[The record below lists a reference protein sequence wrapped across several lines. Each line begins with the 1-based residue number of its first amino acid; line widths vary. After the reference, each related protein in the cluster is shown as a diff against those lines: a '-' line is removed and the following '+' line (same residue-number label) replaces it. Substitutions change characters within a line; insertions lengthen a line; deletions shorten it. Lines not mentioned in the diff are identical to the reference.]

1 MDPEQVANLV
11 SHGGVVALAVIVWYE
26 LREHRKELKQH
37 LKEETKSREALV
49 KMGELLDTLIGKLRD
64 RELKDFIREE
74 ISGVHDKADP
84 QSLDDATPV
93 EIPMPRLGRMTPPK
107 GSTTIGG
114 YGPQPGKVKD
124 KP

>member
-37 LKEETKSREALV
+37 LKEETRSREALV
-49 KMGELLDTLIGKLRD
+49 KMGELLETLIGKLRD

-74 ISGVHDKADP
+74 ISGVHDKPD
-84 QSLDDATPV
+84 LEEATPV
-93 EIPMPRLGRMTPPK
+93 EIPAPRIGRITPPK

-124 KP
+124 TP